1 MSLAY
6 NTPGINLISGR
17 NKKDGETRTRMLN
30 TGHCP
35 IWSQS
40 SLFPL
45 LMSIHALQAVSIW
58 VHKELHAD
66 DPDSWALFSSNMM
79 QVPKG
84 G

>member
-1 MSLAY
+1 
-6 NTPGINLISGR
+6 
-17 NKKDGETRTRMLN
+17 
-30 TGHCP
+30 
-35 IWSQS
+35 
-40 SLFPL
+40 
-45 LMSIHALQAVSIW
+45 MSIHALQAVSIW